1 MDRLHDH
8 YQSYSWHQSHD
19 QATVLVL
26 LPYDTVEE
34 EVSVIIE
41 ENHLV
46 AGVRG
51 QPPVV
56 KGQLYGK
63 VDTAASVWQLEPRPS
78 RLSPRERTTSTAS
91 TTSTQSSYAVI
102 SDPEFS
108 SSFAASLEAGLI
120 SGSDLDD
127 TVISSPALS
136 SPISSSADER
146 LGIPPEPRPVR
157 RSPLAASPLVR
168 LPQDIPHASSF
179 SSLESLH
186 TGSGRLLTLHLE
198 KADSVIWPS
207 LIIGPVPESISP
219 PPTGVYP
226 WLLDITSEMPYNM
239 DPTSLVLVA
248 LDLYDIRKAKE
259 DAFEYFIR
267 AWHQAR
273 LPSAAIRLTAHYLPL
288 TTIVPDELAEH
299 ATGTGTTLPTPS
311 TPTPSGVP
319 SAGQLTTAST
329 PAPSVPTPPRGSTE
343 YYISRLGGASG
354 LAQLFLAAGL
364 LHLEGTAA
372 SLLASS
378 YAGLSSLRSP
388 FAMSGPPPG
397 TGTSTDGAE
406 AWRRDREQAARF
418 FVRARVLS
426 PALDV
431 PLLPAEETE
440 SEDNESGSGAD
451 SGTELAIR
459 PREPRDRSQQQQ
471 RPPQQNQRT
480 VRRKGQR
487 VQGQQQL
494 EMPTLDVARE
504 AASAHDPL
512 PPPMRRRRR
521 KEPAY
526 ASDDA
531 DEELSSSMVE
541 SVHKEPPVELGGAEG
556 NAEDRTWY
564 LYLPGLVGAGTALL
578 VVGLLSLQSWRRNQG

>member
-19 QATVLVL
+19 QATVLLL
-26 LPYDTVEE
+26 LPYETAEE
-34 EVSVIIE
+34 DVSVIIE

-46 AGVRG
+46 AGVWG

-56 KGQLYGK
+56 KAGFA
-63 VDTAASVWQLEPRPS
+63 DMASVWQLEPRPS
-78 RLSPRERTTSTAS
+78 RLSPRGRTTSTAS
-91 TTSTQSSYAVI
+91 TASTQSSYAVI

-120 SGSDLDD
+120 SGSEVDD
-127 TVISSPALS
+127 TIISSPALS
-136 SPISSSADER
+136 SPVSSSADER
-146 LGIPPEPRPVR
+146 LGVPPDPRPLR
-157 RSPLAASPLVR
+157 RSPLAASPPTQ
-168 LPQDIPHASSF
+168 LPQAIPHASSF

-207 LIIGPVPESISP
+207 LIIGPAPESVSP
-219 PPTGVYP
+219 PPAGVYP
-226 WLLDITSEMPYNM
+226 WLLDISSEMPYNM
-239 DPTSLVLVA
+239 DPTSLVLIA
-248 LDLYDIRKAKE
+248 LDLYDIRKAEE
-259 DAFEYFIR
+259 DAFEYFVR

-273 LPSAAIRLTAHYLPL
+273 LPSAAIRLATHYLPL
-288 TTIVPDELAEH
+288 TTIVPDEFVDASV
-299 ATGTGTTLPTPS
+299 GTIHPEPIS
-311 TPTPSGVP
+311 TPTPQS
-319 SAGQLTTAST
+319 SALQLTTTSLPVPSRGT
-329 PAPSVPTPPRGSTE
+329 PE
-343 YYISRLGGASG
+343 YYIFRLGGPQG

-364 LHLEGTAA
+364 LYLEGTAT
-372 SLLASS
+372 SLLLSS

-388 FAMSGPPPG
+388 FTMSGPPTSHAPG
-397 TGTSTDGAE
+397 TSADGAT

-418 FVRARVLS
+418 FVRARALS

-440 SEDNESGSGAD
+440 SEDNGSGAD

-459 PREPRDRSQQQQ
+459 PREPREKSSQQQQ
-471 RPPQQNQRT
+471 HSQQQRT
-480 VRRKGQR
+480 VRRKGVR
-487 VQGQQQL
+487 GSGHERQQL
-494 EMPTLDVARE
+494 EMPTIDVARE
-504 AASAHDPL
+504 AAAAHDPL

-521 KEPAY
+521 KEVVY

-531 DEELSSSMVE
+531 DAELSSSMIE
-541 SVHKEPPVELGGAEG
+541 SVHKEPDLVAEDD
-556 NAEDRTWY
+556 DRTWY

-578 VVGLLSLQSWRRNQG
+578 VVGLLSLQSWRKNQG